1 MQLLG
6 KLRNSQPRVFS
17 DTVEQPLYSLIY
29 SLNQPERYQESVA
42 DFFDIEA
49 CLRVDFQLFADTDEA
64 AAVFL
69 DIFRQIKGFGDQLV
83 AQVRLVGVGLEVCYG
98 EPPRRVCPD

>member
-6 KLRNSQPRVFS
+6 KFRNSQPRVFP
-17 DTVEQPLYSLIY
+17 DTIEQAPYSLTYSLTYSLI
-29 SLNQPERYQESVA
+29 QPERYQESVA

-83 AQVRLVGVGLEVCYG
+83 AQV
-98 EPPRRVCPD
+98 